1 MLLMRR
7 KLYTVTRC
15 SVGKHAVKLYRAEDV
30 SPDYIDNKPL
40 YALINLHYD
49 EPVERLANIILDQFL
64 GAVQVEI
71 TDCTRS
77 GIIVTKEETNDGAK
91 ETDTNLSTQGYMY
104 QLMAR

>member
-1 MLLMRR
+1 MLLMKR

-49 EPVERLANIILDQFL
+49 EPVERIANIILDQFL

-71 TDCTRS
+71 TDCSRS
-77 GIIVTKEETNDGAK
+77 GIIVTREETINDDAK
-91 ETDTNLSTQGYMY
+91 KTNTNVPT
-104 QLMAR
+104 

>member
-15 SVGKHAVKLYRAEDV
+15 SVGKHSVKLYRAEDV

-49 EPVERLANIILDQFL
+49 EPVERLANIILDSFL

-77 GIIVTKEETNDGAK
+77 GIIVTREETINDDTK
-91 ETDTNLSTQGYMY
+91 KTDTNVSTERDM
-104 QLMAR
+104 R